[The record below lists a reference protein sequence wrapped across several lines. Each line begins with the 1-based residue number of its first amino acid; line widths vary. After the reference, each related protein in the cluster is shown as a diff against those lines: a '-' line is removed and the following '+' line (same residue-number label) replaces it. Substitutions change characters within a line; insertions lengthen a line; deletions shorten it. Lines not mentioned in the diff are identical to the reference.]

1 MLKGKKVLIFD
12 MDGTLIESIGVWNQ
26 VDCELIRQLGNVTVS
41 EEEVQKQRDD
51 KLREYSKTESPYNEY
66 YRYLGAKYCSAL
78 TTEEIHT
85 LRYDI
90 ANDFLVRVVDY
101 KPHAEDVIKLLKDK
115 GFQLVIATTTRKKN
129 LDIYRYKNENIHVKA
144 PIDDYFSLI
153 YSREDVKEIKPNPE
167 IYLKVM
173 KTLGVKPEEC
183 LIFEDSLIGIEAA
196 YKAGVEAVA
205 MYDKYSDGERE
216 EISKRAK
223 YCFNNYLELKAE
235 LEKHR

>member
-12 MDGTLIESIGVWNQ
+12 TDGTLIESVGVWNQ
-26 VDCELIRQLGNVTVS
+26 VDCELIRQLGNVMVS

-51 KLREYSKTESPYNEY
+51 NLREYSKAESPYLEY
-66 YRYLGAKYCSAL
+66 CRYLGSKYGSEL
-78 TTEEIHT
+78 TAEEIHT

-101 KPHAEDVIKLLKDK
+101 KPHAEAVIELLKDK

-129 LDIYRYKNENIHVKA
+129 LDIYRYKNVNIRSKA
-144 PIDDYFSLI
+144 PIDDYFSPI

-167 IYLKVM
+167 VYLKVM
-173 KTLGVKPEEC
+173 ETLDVKPEEC

-196 YKAGVEAVA
+196 CNAGIEAVA

-216 EISKRAK
+216 EINKRAK
-223 YCFNNYLELKAE
+223 YCFGDYTELKEA
-235 LEKHR
+235 LGNC